1 MKAARKSPSGVAIIL
16 VMLVLALL
24 AVVAGALYQLGAS
37 SLYASHREEEEKRAL
52 LQWKKGR
59 EYTEVRVSTT

>member
-1 MKAARKSPSGVAIIL
+1 MKAARKSPTGVAIIL

-37 SLYASHREEEEKRAL
+37 SLYASHREEEEKR
-52 LQWKKGR
+52 QWISFR
-59 EYTEVRVSTT
+59 F